1 MISDRLTTAIKLQI
15 NMELTA
21 SYLYLAM
28 SSYFSHREF
37 PGAAS
42 WFKMQSDEEISH
54 ATKLYDYVVDVGG
67 RVELFEIPTPKQ
79 EFDSFLEVFQTAFAH
94 EQKVSAAIN
103 DLYELAFQEK
113 AFATQAHLQWF
124 LLEQVEEEK
133 TIRHLVM
140 RLKAIG
146 SDQPALLDFD
156 KDLAERGPEI
166 AEEDE
171 N

>member
-1 MISDRLTTAIKLQI
+1 MISDRLATAINRQI

-28 SSYFSHREF
+28 SAYCSSCEF
-37 PGAAS
+37 PGMAN

-54 ATKLYDYVVDVGG
+54 AGKLYNYVVDVGG

-79 EFDSFLEVFQTAFAH
+79 EFDSFLEIFQTAFAH
-94 EQKVSAAIN
+94 EQKVSSAIN

-124 LLEQVEEEK
+124 LLEQIEEEK
-133 TIRHLVM
+133 TIRQLVM

-146 SDQPALLDFD
+146 GDQPALLDFD
-156 KDLAERGPEI
+156 RDLGERQMDTAE
-166 AEEDE
+166 A
-171 N
+171 